1 MKFLEAQKILS
12 QKQNGRDLYFNL
24 GISSTADQLC
34 IFIKAISASL
44 GYNAQISVQSFGTL
58 VQILHSGPKDSN
70 KEVFL
75 LAPWDF
81 IPQCDWRTGFPSKN
95 HNFQTLYN
103 GAYDFFNLI
112 KKRKNAELIYLP
124 ASIPPILPNQNSNIK
139 IAAAL
144 VSLATDLG
152 AHILDESLFNLEG
165 YLSSGT
171 IFNGANQGHV
181 AEIIAHKLIGTAAPI
196 PKIVVTDLDNV
207 MWSGSISE
215 DGITG
220 IAFGPLNQ
228 GFPHFLYQGFLL
240 RLIRQGILVAA
251 VSRNSASVALE
262 PFKHKNMLINEEHL
276 LTIRADYNAKSEH
289 IKALAEELNLGL
301 ESFVFI
307 DDNPVEIAEVSKAL
321 PEVHCLQ
328 FPTNGNLAFFF
339 KELGEIFDQRLVTK
353 EDKTRTKYYRQMLSA
368 KPNMKGNGTDLTQFL
383 KNLEMV
389 LEIKCRAEN
398 EITRPVQL
406 INKTNQFNLNGN
418 KFSEHDITNVLG
430 KGGKLYTGTLS
441 DNTGSHGEV
450 LICLLDASNKVL
462 SFVMSC
468 RIFQRQAEYAFMIW
482 ILKKLQNNIILD
494 FKPTNRN
501 EPFQNF
507 IKDDGIVIQ
516 NKSSILI
523 DSKIFQSK
531 HISSLNLFL
540 IVDP

>member
-1 MKFLEAQKILS
+1 M
-12 QKQNGRDLYFNL
+12 
-24 GISSTADQLC
+24 
-34 IFIKAISASL
+34 ASPSPP
-44 GYNAQISVQSFGTL
+44 GATQMSP
-58 VQILHSGPKDSN
+58 LH
-70 KEVFL
+70 
-75 LAPWDF
+75 
-81 IPQCDWRTGFPSKN
+81 
-95 HNFQTLYN
+95 
-103 GAYDFFNLI
+103 
-112 KKRKNAELIYLP
+112 
-124 ASIPPILPNQNSNIK
+124 
-139 IAAAL
+139 
-144 VSLATDLG
+144 
-152 AHILDESLFNLEG
+152 
-165 YLSSGT
+165 
-171 IFNGANQGHV
+171 
-181 AEIIAHKLIGTAAPI
+181 
-196 PKIVVTDLDNV
+196 
-207 MWSGSISE
+207 
-215 DGITG
+215 
-220 IAFGPLNQ
+220 
-228 GFPHFLYQGFLL
+228 
-240 RLIRQGILVAA
+240 
-251 VSRNSASVALE
+251 
-262 PFKHKNMLINEEHL
+262 
-276 LTIRADYNAKSEH
+276 
-289 IKALAEELNLGL
+289 
-301 ESFVFI
+301 VFI

-494 FKPTNRN
+494 FKPTI
-501 EPFQNF
+501 ETSLF
-507 IKDDGIVIQ
+507 K
-516 NKSSILI
+516 IL
-523 DSKIFQSK
+523 SKMMAS
-531 HISSLNLFL
+531 
-540 IVDP
+540 